1 MAAHTGLEQKGVFL
15 VGKGPR
21 TYCLIYSF
29 LWWGCRH
36 LYQGHLIYHFQVGA
50 VILLLWLV
58 QEDLWTEPLTR
69 SDIFYHMTCFG
80 HCDRSRCDKGRDVK
94 STEASGACL
103 VALRPSI
110 LGQVAGGWAN
120 REKASWMCQWRP
132 SLSSQSQWVSV
143 GRCTT
148 QHSPDYTMPDETR
161 SHTQVDVD
169 IGWKTHYFK
178 SHHGVLV
185 GYFVTRLKPMDILDN

>member
-1 MAAHTGLEQKGVFL
+1 MTSAGGPVDWASHTFWYFL
-15 VGKGPR
+15 P
-21 TYCLIYSF
+21 
-29 LWWGCRH
+29 H
-36 LYQGHLIYHFQVGA
+36 D
-50 VILLLWLV
+50 LLWP
-58 QEDLWTEPLTR
+58 LWQKQMWQR
-69 SDIFYHMTCFG
+69 
-80 HCDRSRCDKGRDVK
+80 KGCEK
-94 STEASGACL
+94 HWSFGACL